1 MSALRVEVDVRR
13 ARRLAARRHV
23 ERRHEDEARARRG
36 DRPVRRLDL
45 GVRHRRDAAELAAA
59 HDCTN
64 KMGRREAMQLEASAP
79 GKEGR
84 PRGERR
90 LGNARR
96 FPSRRRDRAWL
107 ACGSWV
113 SSGRP
118 NPLGVLGTPKRR
130 DGRTHCDAPTPP
142 HRRRP
147 PPRARRDGRGARA
160 ARVPTLLRAGP
171 PLHQQRVRGLQLL
184 QEHRPVRLP
193 AGQVR
198 PMVWRA
204 PLRPRRALPRLP
216 LLPEPGAARA
226 ATLRGVV
233 PRERAVQIV
242 QVLGLRVVPRAEER
256 RRRLGADPAAG
267 AEGRLRAGVLQAEAR
282 LLPGARTGDAAG
294 RSAAAAAAAGA
305 AADAGAADAAA
316 AAAASPAG
324 AAAGAAARPASRRSS
339 ARRPPRPRPGA
350 TPSGTRTSPLAS
362 AKASQRQAVGGRL
375 CARTTAS
382 TARARAASSG
392 AGRPTRRRAPRRR
405 RRRRP
410 TSSSSTRRRCTR
422 RSI

>member
-1 MSALRVEVDVRR
+1 M
-13 ARRLAARRHV
+13 
-23 ERRHEDEARARRG
+23 
-36 DRPVRRLDL
+36 
-45 GVRHRRDAAELAAA
+45 RDAFL
-59 HDCTN
+59 
-64 KMGRREAMQLEASAP
+64 
-79 GKEGR
+79 
-84 PRGERR
+84 
-90 LGNARR
+90 
-96 FPSRRRDRAWL
+96 RDRAWL

-147 PPRARRDGRGARA
+147 PPRARRDVRGPRA
-160 ARVPTLLRAGP
+160 ARVPALLRAGP

-184 QEHRPVRLP
+184 QEHRPLRLP
-193 AGQVR
+193 ADQVR
-198 PMVWRA
+198 AVVRRA

-233 PRERAVQIV
+233 PRERAVQVV

-294 RSAAAAAAAGA
+294 RSAAAAAAAAGA

-316 AAAASPAG
+316 AAAAPAG
-324 AAAGAAARPASRRSS
+324 AAAGAAGAGSGPRSAAARGGRRG
-339 ARRPPRPRPGA
+339 RGPVLRPPVPGPRLRLLRRLRSDRLSVEALRAHYREHGESEGRQFGCGSPNPP
-350 TPSGTRTSPLAS
+350 PSA
-362 AKASQRQAVGGRL
+362 
-375 CARTTAS
+375 C
-382 TARARAASSG
+382 
-392 AGRPTRRRAPRRR
+392 RR

-422 RSI
+422 VST